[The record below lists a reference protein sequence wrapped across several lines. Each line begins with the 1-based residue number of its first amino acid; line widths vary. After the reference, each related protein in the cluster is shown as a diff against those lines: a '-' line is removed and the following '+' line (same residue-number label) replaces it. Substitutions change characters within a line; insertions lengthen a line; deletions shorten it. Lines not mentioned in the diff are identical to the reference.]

1 MSNGDV
7 SNDDYGFKEFE
18 ESAWFIGTLAA
29 VAIAA
34 ALVLAA
40 SVWFGMLGGA
50 AK

>member
-7 SNDDYGFKEFE
+7 SNEDYGFKELE
-18 ESAWFIGTLAA
+18 ESSWFIGTLAT

-34 ALVLAA
+34 SVVLIA
-40 SVWFGMLGGA
+40 SVWFSVLGGA

>member
-7 SNDDYGFKEFE
+7 SNDDGFKEFE
-18 ESAWFIGTLAA
+18 ESAWFIGVLAA
-29 VAIAA
+29 VAIVASVV
-34 ALVLAA
+34 LVT